1 MVCILHTAKSS
12 LTTAEAGSLDPSS
25 CRLVALRPA
34 APSTPEEPT
43 QRLGTLCRLASI
55 ISMLVLLA
63 TKPIKVGIMV
73 WLRIFD
79 GVPTT
84 S

>member
-1 MVCILHTAKSS
+1 MGHTALGIHCRSRF
-12 LTTAEAGSLDPSS
+12 AGAFFVSGRRSPS
-25 CRLVALRPA
+25 AT
-34 APSTPEEPT
+34 PSTPEEPT
-43 QRLGTLCRLASI
+43 QRLGTLSRLASI
-55 ISMLVLLA
+55 ISVLVLLA
-63 TKPIKVGIMV
+63 TKPIKVGIKV